1 MKKTALQKEY
11 DKLRKQLMQKQR
23 RAERLGVVFAE
34 KVAPV
39 ETALQLKYK
48 NKRVTTKLIER
59 VRKQAQQKYKS
70 AIIEYNIKKYGDK
83 YGYDSIVDFKEKGSF
98 RQELSPLEKE
108 YAKQRSRLLKLQ
120 KNIEKR
126 GYLFTENLA
135 PDKSASTLRDLG
147 IEITKEMVEKLK
159 KIKGY
164 EAYKNTVYYDQKL
177 GKWISGIERRKQ
189 EYQEAAKKRKEKDGP
204 GPGPEPPSFDSIR
217 AVREILSYLPMERYF
232 NGSGWVYYAPER
244 SFIISTFENRVNEAI
259 NNGDTREL
267 AKNFERYAE
276 RIKEAV
282 NICINAS
289 KQGEVDS
296 AFDELAEIIKG
307 AELTREEKKQIGE
320 ELDTDFFYGDWDD
333 IVERNP
339 ER

>member
-23 RAERLGVVFAE
+23 RAERRSVVFAE

-83 YGYDSIVDFKEKGSF
+83 EWNDSIVDFKEKGSF
-98 RQELSPLEKE
+98 RQELTPLEKE

-126 GYLFTENLA
+126 GYLFTEKLVS
-135 PDKSASTLRDLG
+135 DLSVSALRDLG
-147 IEITKEMVEKLK
+147 VEITKEMVEELK

-189 EYQEAAKKRKEKDGP
+189 EYQEAAKKRKEKP

-217 AVREILSYLPMERYF
+217 AVREILSQLPMERYF

-259 NNGDTREL
+259 NNGNTREL
-267 AKNFERYAE
+267 AKYFERYAE

-307 AELTREEKKQIGE
+307 AELTREEKEKMGE

>member
-1 MKKTALQKEY
+1 MKKTTLQKEY

-23 RAERLGVVFAE
+23 RAERRGVVFSGN
-34 KVAPV
+34 VAPV
-39 ETALQLKYK
+39 ETALQLKYQ
-48 NKRVTTKLIER
+48 NKRVTTNLIER
-59 VRKQAQQKYKS
+59 VRKQAQQKYKT
-70 AIIEYNIKKYGDK
+70 AIIEYNIKKYSGKDIT
-83 YGYDSIVDFKEKGSF
+83 DSALDFKEKKSF
-98 RQELSPLEKE
+98 RQELTPLEKE
-108 YAKQRSRLLKLQ
+108 YAKQRNRLLKLQ

-135 PDKSASTLRDLG
+135 PDKSASALRDLG
-147 IEITKEMVEKLK
+147 VVITKEMVEKLK

-164 EAYKNTVYYDQKL
+164 EAYKNAVYYDQKL

-204 GPGPEPPSFDSIR
+204 GPGPEPPPFDAIR
-217 AVREILSYLPMERYF
+217 AVRELLSQLPMERFF
-232 NGSGWVYYAPER
+232 NGIGWVYYAPER
-244 SFIISTFENRVNEAI
+244 SFIISTFENRVNAAT
-259 NNGDTREL
+259 NNGTLREL
-267 AKNFERYAE
+267 SRYFEGYAE
-276 RIKEAV
+276 RIKELV

-289 KQGEVDS
+289 KHEDVDS

-307 AELTREEKKQIGE
+307 DELTREEKEQLGE